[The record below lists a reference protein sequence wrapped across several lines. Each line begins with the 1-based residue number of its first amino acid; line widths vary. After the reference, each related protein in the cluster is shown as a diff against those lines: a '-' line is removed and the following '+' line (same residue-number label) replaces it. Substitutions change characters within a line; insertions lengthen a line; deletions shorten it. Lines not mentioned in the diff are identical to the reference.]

1 MVLSKITKG
10 FIPKLIQEIDRE
22 AERWEKGAQ
31 TIGGGCSGRGG
42 ALVRHCSNG
51 GEEVGVGE
59 VQIRRRRWTATW
71 WRFPSAWC

>member
-22 AERWEKGAQ
+22 AERWEKGGADHR
-31 TIGGGCSGRGG
+31 GECSGRGG

-51 GEEVGVGE
+51 GEEIGVDE
-59 VQIRRRRWTATW
+59 VLVQWRRCGAT
-71 WRFPSAWC
+71 

>member
-42 ALVRHCSNG
+42 ALVHHCSNG
-51 GEEVGVGE
+51 GEVVGVDE
-59 VQIRRRRWTATW
+59 ALVRRR
-71 WRFPSAWC
+71 